1 MKKQHILIISIIVIL
16 VIIRGVFFF
25 KSKPNGNFNHQMQ
38 NMEEI
43 TIDSLSVGNWVS
55 AAAQKDNGSYVAS
68 MIMVC
73 DSKDSCQDNRPK
85 NHDNGQQP
93 PSGTPPTDEI
103 LAGTNTGVDM
113 ETRTMFSGTITEI
126 NADSLILSLDT
137 GETITLSIID
147 STRITKR

>member
-1 MKKQHILIISIIVIL
+1 
-16 VIIRGVFFF
+16 
-25 KSKPNGNFNHQMQ
+25 
-38 NMEEI
+38 
-43 TIDSLSVGNWVS
+43 
-55 AAAQKDNGSYVAS
+55 

-73 DSKDSCQDNRPK
+73 DSKDSCQNNRP
-85 NHDNGQQP
+85 NQDNNQQP
-93 PSGTPPTDEI
+93 PSGTPPNNEVPTGNN
-103 LAGTNTGVDM
+103 AGVDM